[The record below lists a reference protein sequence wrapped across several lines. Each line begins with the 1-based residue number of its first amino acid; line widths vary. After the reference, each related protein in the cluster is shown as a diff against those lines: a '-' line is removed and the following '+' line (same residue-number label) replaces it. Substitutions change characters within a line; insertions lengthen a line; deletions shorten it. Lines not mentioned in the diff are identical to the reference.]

1 MHVATLR
8 SLHRWI
14 KGVSITRTKKS
25 KLECVRLHRH
35 YKMFMEGSRDITQS
49 MPVGTMHRECEDTE
63 QFHKTLL
70 TGGTQ
75 KRKIKWEVIFSS
87 TMMDG
92 IGK

>member
-1 MHVATLR
+1 
-8 SLHRWI
+8 
-14 KGVSITRTKKS
+14 
-25 KLECVRLHRH
+25 
-35 YKMFMEGSRDITQS
+35 MFMEGSRDITQS

-92 IGK
+92 IGKWDPPLFHRLEVQVENC